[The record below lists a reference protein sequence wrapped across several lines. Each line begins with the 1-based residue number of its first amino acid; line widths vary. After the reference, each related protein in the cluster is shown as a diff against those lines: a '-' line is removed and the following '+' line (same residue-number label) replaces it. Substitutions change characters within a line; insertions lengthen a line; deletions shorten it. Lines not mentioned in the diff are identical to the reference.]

1 MKIEPVGSEF
11 DKSKQGKLAAAWK
24 PRGQISATSYGVL
37 SVLGFVAVLLVWSAL
52 TYTKFVDPLFLPT
65 PTEVINSG
73 YKLFTELNFAHDI
86 WVTTYRVLTGF
97 LIAVLI
103 GVPLGVFMA
112 TFKPIEALVEPLI
125 AFFRYMPASAF
136 LPLFILWIGVN
147 TTEMVAVIFFGV
159 FFQLVLMVA
168 VSAANVPNEL
178 LEVSYT
184 LGTSRSRVIR
194 RVLLPATMPAILD
207 AMRLIL
213 GWAWTYV
220 VVAELIGASAGIGY
234 TILQSQRMLRTGNI
248 IVGILTIGL
257 LGLISDYIF
266 KWLHHKLFPWTE

>member
-1 MKIEPVGSEF
+1 MNNEPLGPDFERYKIA
-11 DKSKQGKLAAAWK
+11 DAWK
-24 PRGQISATSYGVL
+24 PRGQISGSSYAVL
-37 SVLGFVAVLLVWSAL
+37 SVLGFMIVLFAWSGITYPAL
-52 TYTKFVDPLFLPT
+52 VDPLFLPT
-65 PTEVINSG
+65 PTEIINSG
-73 YKLFTELNFAHDI
+73 YKLFTELNFGYDI
-86 WVTTYRVLTGF
+86 WVTTYRVLAGF
-97 LIAVLI
+97 FIAVVI
-103 GVPLGVFMA
+103 GVPLGVLMA
-112 TFKPIEALVEPLI
+112 TFKPIEALIEPLI

-159 FFQLVLMVA
+159 FFQLVLMMAVA
-168 VSAANVPNEL
+168 ASNVPNEL

-220 VVAELIGASAGIGY
+220 VVAELIGADSGIGY
-234 TILQSQRMLRTGNI
+234 TIIQSQRMLRTGNI
-248 IVGILTIGL
+248 IVGILAIGF

-266 KWLHHKLFPWTE
+266 KWLHHKLFPWTD